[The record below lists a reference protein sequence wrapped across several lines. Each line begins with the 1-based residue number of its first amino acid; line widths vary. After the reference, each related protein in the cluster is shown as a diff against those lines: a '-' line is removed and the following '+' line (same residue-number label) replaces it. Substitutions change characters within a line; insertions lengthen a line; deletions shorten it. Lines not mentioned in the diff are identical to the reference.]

1 MDWIALIVAGVFEA
15 FGVMMI
21 NEYVKKHRWQ
31 ALIFFVLGFGTS
43 LVLLEYA
50 MKTISMGT
58 AYAIWT
64 GIGASA
70 GTIIG
75 MAFYGES
82 KNWFRI
88 SCIALIIVSTIGLKL
103 VS

>member
-1 MDWIALIVAGVFEA
+1 LDWLALIVAGIFEA

-21 NEYVKKHRWQ
+21 NEYLKKQRWQ
-31 ALIFFVLGFGTS
+31 ALILFVLGFGTS
-43 LVLLEYA
+43 LVLLEYS
-50 MKTISMGT
+50 MQTISMGT

-75 MAFYGES
+75 MAFYGEP

-88 SCIALIIVSTIGLKL
+88 GCIALIILSTIGLKL

>member
-1 MDWIALIVAGVFEA
+1 MDWLALIVAGIFEA

-21 NEYVKKHRWQ
+21 NEYLKKQRWQ
-31 ALIFFVLGFGTS
+31 ALILFVLGFGQVS
-43 LVLLEYA
+43 FYSNIPCKRYRWEQPMRSGPVSVLH
-50 MKTISMGT
+50 
-58 AYAIWT
+58 
-64 GIGASA
+64 A

-75 MAFYGES
+75 MAVYGEP

-88 SCIALIIVSTIGLKL
+88 SCIALIILSTIGLKL